1 MPVDFED
8 LELPF
13 DAAAEPLATAE
24 VAAGPE
30 VPVCRINRDPRG
42 TFPCC
47 PMCGG
52 EMRPEHAHYRCS
64 CGWRDSCC
72 D

>member
-1 MPVDFED
+1 MPGEIHVEV

-13 DAAAEPLATAE
+13 DDPQPSCRLERSPL
-24 VAAGPE
+24 
-30 VPVCRINRDPRG
+30 G
-42 TFPCC
+42 TFGAC
-47 PMCGG
+47 PLCGG
-52 EMRPEHAHYRCS
+52 DLAPEHAHFRCGA

>member
-1 MPVDFED
+1 MAGGGYLVEE

-13 DAAAEPLATAE
+13 PPHAAAYTD
-24 VAAGPE
+24 
-30 VPVCRINRDPRG
+30 RDPLG
-42 TFPCC
+42 TFAEC
-47 PMCGG
+47 PSCGG
-52 EMRPEHAHYRCS
+52 DLAPEHAHFRCAA

>member
-1 MPVDFED
+1 MTAIWWDQ

-13 DAAAEPLATAE
+13 VDDAPVAAVACLSPLAPFTE
-24 VAAGPE
+24 
-30 VPVCRINRDPRG
+30 
-42 TFPCC
+42 C
-47 PMCGG
+47 PLCGG
-52 EMRPEHAHYRCS
+52 DLAPEHAHFRCGA

>member
-1 MPVDFED
+1 MGRPGLLVEE

-13 DAAAEPLATAE
+13 PPVEAPVAPAPLECSRFGVFDACPL
-24 VAAGPE
+24 
-30 VPVCRINRDPRG
+30 
-42 TFPCC
+42 
-47 PMCGG
+47 CGG
-52 EMRPEHAHYRCS
+52 ELAPEHAHFRCGA

>member
-1 MPVDFED
+1 MAGRGYLVEE

-13 DAAAEPLATAE
+13 PPHRVSCPD
-24 VAAGPE
+24 
-30 VPVCRINRDPRG
+30 RDPRG
-42 TFPCC
+42 TFAEC

-52 EMRPEHAHYRCS
+52 SLTPEHAHYRCGA

>member
-1 MPVDFED
+1 MGTRATPVIEE

-13 DAAAEPLATAE
+13 P
-24 VAAGPE
+24 P
-30 VPVCRINRDPRG
+30 PSPRVESCGWERSPFG
-42 TFPCC
+42 TFDEC
-47 PMCGG
+47 PMCSG
-52 EMRPEHAHYRCS
+52 ELAPEHAHFRCGR

>member
-1 MPVDFED
+1 MPDVEV

-13 DAAAEPLATAE
+13 PPFEAGTCLQPRSPL
-24 VAAGPE
+24 
-30 VPVCRINRDPRG
+30 G
-42 TFPCC
+42 TFPGC
-47 PMCGG
+47 PLCGG
-52 EMRPEHAHYRCS
+52 ALAPEHAHFRCGA

>member
-1 MPVDFED
+1 VGAEVSGIRVEV

-13 DAAAEPLATAE
+13 EP
-24 VAAGPE
+24 AGCPL
-30 VPVCRINRDPRG
+30 PRSPLG
-42 TFPCC
+42 TFPAC

-52 EMRPEHAHYRCS
+52 ELAPEHAHFRCGA

>member
-1 MPVDFED
+1 VHWDQ

-13 DAAAEPLATAE
+13 AAEGVSTCRYALFTECPL
-24 VAAGPE
+24 
-30 VPVCRINRDPRG
+30 
-42 TFPCC
+42 
-47 PMCGG
+47 CGG
-52 EMRPEHAHYRCS
+52 DLAPEHAHFRCGT